1 MPVAATKNAETTMIE
16 SIEFTNFKALRKT
29 TLALAP
35 FTLLLGP
42 NGSGKTSVLQ
52 ALGGIA
58 ASAAARVGVQRQGG
72 IAWGSM
78 RSVTAPDPNAV
89 VEIKLRLRLK
99 KLLVVG
105 TFQWPPTGQAI
116 VQFNHEDGT
125 ALKPPDAA
133 PVQQWLG
140 RMQIFTLDFSAIAQP
155 VAVTPGVS
163 LQPNGAGLAAVLDDL
178 RDNHP
183 ERWTS
188 LLTEMCAWLPEY
200 DYIQFDKPQ
209 PGSKSIKLRTKKGG
223 HQIPARELSQGT
235 LVALALLTLAYLP
248 DPPSLVGL
256 EEIDRGLHPR
266 LLRRL
271 QDALYRLSYPE
282 KLRGDAPA
290 HPGHRHDALA
300 LPARHVQGTPGRGSA
315 GKERRPGGGD
325 ETSDGHRALPRHP
338 GGLAAQRGVVQRRP
352 GRCVGET
359 MKIGF
364 FSESPA
370 DQAALAV
377 FTEGILG
384 EPPEPILNMDLQ
396 AHGATSV
403 LSALDGVVRG
413 VHYNSDAEGLV
424 VVVDCDDTELH
435 DLTHDA
441 PGGGEH
447 CRLCQIRK
455 IIAQARKR
463 VSATTSRTP
472 DCSHGDRCQYVPNSL
487 VQSWNPRLG
496 SR

>member
-1 MPVAATKNAETTMIE
+1 
-16 SIEFTNFKALRKT
+16 
-29 TLALAP
+29 
-35 FTLLLGP
+35 
-42 NGSGKTSVLQ
+42 
-52 ALGGIA
+52 
-58 ASAAARVGVQRQGG
+58 
-72 IAWGSM
+72 
-78 RSVTAPDPNAV
+78 

-116 VQFNHEDGT
+116 VQFNHKDGT

-282 KLRGDAPA
+282 
-290 HPGHRHDALA
+290 
-300 LPARHVQGTPGRGSA
+300 S
-315 GKERRPGGGD
+315 
-325 ETSDGHRALPRHP
+325 
-338 GGLAAQRGVVQRRP
+338 
-352 GRCVGET
+352 CGET
-359 MKIGF
+359 RPPIQVIATTHSPYLLDMYREHPEEVVLARKEGLEVEMKRLTDI
-364 FSESPA
+364 EHYQ
-370 DQAALAV
+370 D
-377 FTEGILG
+377 ILG
-384 EPPEPILNMDLQ
+384 DSPLSEVWYSGVL
-396 AHGATSV
+396 GGVSV
-403 LSALDGVVRG
+403 K
-413 VHYNSDAEGLV
+413 
-424 VVVDCDDTELH
+424 
-435 DLTHDA
+435 
-441 PGGGEH
+441 P
-447 CRLCQIRK
+447 
-455 IIAQARKR
+455 
-463 VSATTSRTP
+463 
-472 DCSHGDRCQYVPNSL
+472 
-487 VQSWNPRLG
+487 
-496 SR
+496 